1 MKFLLKNTNI
11 SWRVKNQHTQ
21 YICSRYDWHK
31 MLLLSLSKL
40 IFPCYQNF
48 KYILLVFILYYNL
61 TDSGNINVNNV
72 ITELLSM
79 IFYFHMELLQRN
91 FLSIDVLRKV
101 VLILENNLLCGSVI
115 RLKIIDYFICRDSL
129 FEHKKFLDKF

>member
-1 MKFLLKNTNI
+1 
-11 SWRVKNQHTQ
+11 
-21 YICSRYDWHK
+21 

-40 IFPCYQNF
+40 IFPCYQ
-48 KYILLVFILYYNL
+48 LHL
-61 TDSGNINVNNV
+61 DSGNIDLNNV
-72 ITELLSM
+72 ITELPSM
-79 IFYFHMELLQRN
+79 IFYFHIELLQRN

>member
-1 MKFLLKNTNI
+1 
-11 SWRVKNQHTQ
+11 
-21 YICSRYDWHK
+21 

-40 IFPCYQNF
+40 IFPCNF
-48 KYILLVFILYYNL
+48 KYILLVFILYYNR

-79 IFYFHMELLQRN
+79 IFYFHIELLQRN